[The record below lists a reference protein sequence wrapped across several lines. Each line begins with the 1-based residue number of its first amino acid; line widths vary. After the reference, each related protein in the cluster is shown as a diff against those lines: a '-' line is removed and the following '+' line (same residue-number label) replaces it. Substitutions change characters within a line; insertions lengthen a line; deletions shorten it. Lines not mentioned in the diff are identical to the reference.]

1 MTLLPDRHIMCC
13 THGLLSPCY
22 LQTEETWLKN
32 KFWADKKDHC
42 VVRYKKA
49 LCAQI
54 KKQLDSQEQVCK
66 MFPCKTD
73 ACSLRVSAPAN
84 SNILWRSV
92 AGLMACEDVG
102 IRCIAL

>member
-1 MTLLPDRHIMCC
+1 MAYI
-13 THGLLSPCY
+13 SPCC
-22 LQTEETWLKN
+22 LQTEEAWLKN

-42 VVRYKKA
+42 VVRYKRA

-54 KKQLDSQEQVCK
+54 KKQLDTQEQVCK

-84 SNILWRSV
+84 SSSSLAIRSW
-92 AGLMACEDVG
+92 AHGM
-102 IRCIAL
+102 